1 MKPFPMTMDVPC
13 LESRPSY
20 LSFEIESVC
29 ADFPLIVDS
38 DVVYLD
44 NAATTQKPRIVLDA
58 LRTYYE
64 TYNANVHRAAHKLS
78 DTATH
83 AFEQA
88 RQILANRI
96 NAQHAHEVIWTR
108 GTTEAINL
116 VANCY
121 AESQLKEGDEVL
133 ISEMEHHSNIVPW
146 QIACARTGASL
157 KAVRVQPDGVLDM
170 DNFTALLSDAT
181 RIVAIAHVSNA
192 LGTINPIKQIISQ
205 AHAHSAEVLIDGAQ
219 AAAHLSIDVQAL
231 GCDFYA
237 FSGHKVY
244 GPTGIGILYGKESLL
259 DEMPPWQA
267 GGEMI
272 EEVRLAVTTYQSL
285 PYKFEA
291 GTPNIA
297 GAIGL
302 GTAIEYLAGIDGDL
316 LIEHEQRL
324 LDSATAGLSAIEGVR
339 IVGTAPEKVP
349 LVSFLLDDSHPADIG
364 TLLDQ
369 QDVAVRTGHHCAMP
383 LMEALGIPGTVRASF
398 SLYNRPSDVDRLIE
412 TVEKARSFV

>member
-1 MKPFPMTMDVPC
+1 MTTGEPSS
-13 LESRPSY
+13 ESRAETMR
-20 LSFEIESVC
+20 FDMDSVR

-58 LRTYYE
+58 LRAYYE
-64 TYNANVHRAAHKLS
+64 TYNANVHRAAHNLS
-78 DTATH
+78 DKATE
-83 AFEQA
+83 AFERA
-88 RQILANRI
+88 RKILAHRI
-96 NAQHAHEVIWTR
+96 NAERAHEVIWTR
-108 GTTEAINL
+108 GTTESINL

-121 AESQLKEGDEVL
+121 AQSRLKEGDEVL

-146 QIACARTGASL
+146 QIACAQTGASL
-157 KAVRVQPDGVLDM
+157 KAVRVRPDGVLDL
-170 DNFTALLSDAT
+170 NNLATLLCDAT

-192 LGTINPIKQIISQ
+192 LGTINPIEEITAL
-205 AHAHSAEVLIDGAQ
+205 AHAHDADVLIDGAQ
-219 AAAHLSIDVQAL
+219 AAAHLNIDVQAL

-272 EEVRLAVTTYQSL
+272 EEVRLAATTYQSL

-297 GAIGL
+297 GAIGF
-302 GTAIEYLAGIDGDL
+302 GTAIEYVDGLDGDSL
-316 LIEHEQRL
+316 AKHEKQL
-324 LDSATAGLSAIEGVR
+324 LDSATAGLKAIDGVR
-339 IVGTAPEKVP
+339 IVGTASDKGPV
-349 LVSFLLDDSHPADIG
+349 VSFLVDGSHPTDIG

-369 QDVAVRTGHHCAMP
+369 QSVAVRAGHHCAMP
-383 LMEALGIPGTVRASF
+383 LMDALQIPGTVRASF
-398 SLYNRPSDVDRLIE
+398 SLYNRLSDVDRLIE
-412 TVEKARSFV
+412 TVEKARRFV